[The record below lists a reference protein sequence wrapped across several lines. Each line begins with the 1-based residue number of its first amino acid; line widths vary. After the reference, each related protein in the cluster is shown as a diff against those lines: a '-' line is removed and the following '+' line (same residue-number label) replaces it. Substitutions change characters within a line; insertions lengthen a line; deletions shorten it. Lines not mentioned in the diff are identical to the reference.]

1 MAGKIALLSDEVIGK
16 IAAGEVVERPSAAIK
31 ELVENSLDAG
41 ATAVTV
47 EIRDGGISYFRVTDN
62 GSGIRAEDI
71 RMAFER
77 HATSKIRRTDDL
89 FSIATLGFRGE
100 ALASIA
106 AVAHVT
112 CTTRTKND
120 ISGLKV
126 QNNGGVMESIEEAA
140 CPEGTT
146 FVVRNLF
153 FNTPVRLKF
162 LKKPV
167 TEAGYVS
174 DLMMRLILSR
184 PDVSF
189 RYVSQGKTL
198 YHSAGDGKL
207 SSAVFSIYG
216 REMLQSM
223 REVNGHQNGLVL
235 KGFVGVGDSGRGSRN
250 HQSFFINGRFMKS
263 GILSAAVEAACRERV
278 LNGKYPTCVLHLTM
292 PYDTVDVNVHPNK
305 LEVRFQNEAA
315 VAEAVENIVADAL
328 RDEAAVE
335 QPEVM
340 RLTPQMP
347 VAAPVTVVKQAVAPR
362 PETSES
368 VAQEA
373 SKPLVPPKQP
383 LVRTDAV
390 QQNTP
395 VVQKESATAMPVREQ
410 LPKLEMHS
418 PAAATQM
425 RTVPMAKPMPA
436 VQPSPVAKPMPAV
449 QSSPVVKPMPAVQP
463 SPVVKPMPA
472 VQPMPVAQA
481 QTTAPK
487 KPSPAEK
494 PMPAPVQ
501 QRMMPEE
508 TRIPMRIIGT
518 LFDSYILVEY
528 QQSLLMVDQQ
538 AVHERMLFDRMM
550 KALDQQRCGQEML
563 VPLIVSLTRREQQ
576 LLAEHQAEL
585 EAIGLVVEPFGENE
599 VSIRSI
605 PMILGQPQAAG
616 LLRDIID
623 QLEGERGVV
632 SLEKRRAAILAL
644 ACKRSV
650 RQGDKLNEGDIAEL
664 VSRVVDRHV
673 IPASPR
679 GTPLVVALNKLDIDR
694 RFRRMQ

>member
-126 QNNGGVMESIEEAA
+126 QNNGGVIESIEEAA

-223 REVNGHQNGLVL
+223 REVNGHQSGLIL

-315 VAEAVENIVADAL
+315 VAEAVESIVADAL

-347 VAAPVTVVKQAVAPR
+347 VAAPVTVVKQEVAPR
-362 PETSES
+362 PETSERITQD
-368 VAQEA
+368 AP
-373 SKPLVPPKQP
+373 KPLVPPKQP
-383 LVRTDAV
+383 VVRTDAV
-390 QQNTP
+390 QQNTA
-395 VVQKESATAMPVREQ
+395 VAQKDGATAMPVREQ

-418 PAAATQM
+418 PVAATQM
-425 RTVPMAKPMPA
+425 RTVPTVPPMQAVPEEKRPLVQPSPAAKPMPA
-436 VQPSPVAKPMPAV
+436 TEPSPVTKPSPVAKPL
-449 QSSPVVKPMPAVQP
+449 
-463 SPVVKPMPA
+463 
-472 VQPMPVAQA
+472 PVAQA

-494 PMPAPVQ
+494 PTPVQ

-528 QQSLLMVDQQ
+528 QQSLLMIDQQ